1 MRGQGTIASVQCYTR
16 FVAKSVPRR
25 TRKFGVYFIQITMAD
40 FVIADVTDSMLDG
53 IISGFPNTYATKV
66 GKTSD
71 AMYKAYGFVSI
82 AVLFVGVVEFA
93 QCRPKWISHSAP

>member
-1 MRGQGTIASVQCYTR
+1 MGLLLTAGTTSRLYA
-16 FVAKSVPRR
+16 
-25 TRKFGVYFIQITMAD
+25 GLTMAD

-93 QCRPKWISHSAP
+93 QCRPKWFSHSAP

>member
-1 MRGQGTIASVQCYTR
+1 MFACL
-16 FVAKSVPRR
+16 
-25 TRKFGVYFIQITMAD
+25 TMAD
-40 FVIADVTDSMLDG
+40 FVIADVTDSMPDG

-93 QCRPKWISHSAP
+93 QCRPTWFSHSAP